1 MNNWVEIT
9 FKIEHYIEYALIV
22 CGGCLDHDFEKLE
35 NLQLAVAGPIFASNR
50 KLADLQKKATMP
62 KSHDGTVR
70 SWIFECFWT
79 EQSGTV
85 IEILVI
91 IAIMSSLLFH
101 DVD

>member
-22 CGGCLDHDFEKLE
+22 CGGCSDHDFEKLE
-35 NLQLAVAGPIFASNR
+35 NLQLAVAWPIFASNR
-50 KLADLQKKATMP
+50 KLVDLQ
-62 KSHDGTVR
+62 SHDGTVR